1 MTPTLVFEAGPL
13 AGRRIELE
21 SELVVGREDASLT
34 IDDPEIS
41 RKHAA
46 IRPAGDGFEI
56 EDLGSRNG
64 THVNGSRIEG
74 TTRLGGGDSIKL
86 GQSVIRFESGRAAAT
101 VASPVPS
108 APTTPSAPVAPT
120 AHAPSPPAPSAPAPS
135 APEPAAAAPIP
146 AAPSAAPKEP
156 FGTYATPV
164 SGRRK
169 RGVASRQV
177 GPQILTFI
185 AIIATAVAIAIYFAG
200 H

>member
-108 APTTPSAPVAPT
+108 AATTPSAPVAPT
-120 AHAPSPPAPSAPAPS
+120 AHAPSPPAPSAPA
-135 APEPAAAAPIP
+135 PAAAAPIP

-164 SGRRK
+164 SGRRR

-177 GPQILTFI
+177 GPQILTFL
-185 AIIATAVAIAIYFAG
+185 AIIATAVAIAIYFAQ

>member
-13 AGRRIELE
+13 AGQRIELE
-21 SELVVGREDASLT
+21 SELVVGREDAALT

-46 IRPAGDGFEI
+46 IRPVDDGFEI

-108 APTTPSAPVAPT
+108 APAAPT
-120 AHAPSPPAPSAPAPS
+120 MPAAPAPP
-135 APEPAAAAPIP
+135 APAAAAPTP
-146 AAPSAAPKEP
+146 PPPPAPSAAPKEP
-156 FGTYATPV
+156 FGAYATPV

-169 RGVASRQV
+169 RGVASRQL
-177 GPQILTFI
+177 GPQLLTFA

>member
-13 AGRRIELE
+13 AGRRNELE

-120 AHAPSPPAPSAPAPS
+120 AHAPSPPAPSAPAPA
-135 APEPAAAAPIP
+135 APAPIP

-156 FGTYATPV
+156 FGAYATPV
-164 SGRRK
+164 SGRRR

-177 GPQILTFI
+177 GPQILTFL
-185 AIIATAVAIAIYFAG
+185 AIIATAVAIAIYFAQ

>member
-1 MTPTLVFEAGPL
+1 MTENKGSALVFEAGPL
-13 AGRRIELE
+13 AGRRIELD
-21 SELVVGREDASLT
+21 SELVVGREDAALT

-46 IRPAGDGFEI
+46 IRPTGDGFEI

-74 TTRLGGGDSIKL
+74 ATRLGGGDSIKL

-108 APTTPSAPVAPT
+108 APTTPSAPA
-120 AHAPSPPAPSAPAPS
+120 APSAPAP
-135 APEPAAAAPIP
+135 AAAASPP
-146 AAPSAAPKEP
+146 PAPSSAPKEP

-164 SGRRK
+164 SGRRR
-169 RGVASRQV
+169 RGVASRQL
-177 GPQILTFI
+177 GPQLLTFA
-185 AIIATAVAIAIYFAG
+185 AIIATAIAIAIYFAG

>member
-1 MTPTLVFEAGPL
+1 MTDNKGSALVFEAGPL

-21 SELVVGREDASLT
+21 SELVVGREDAALT

-74 TTRLGGGDSIKL
+74 ATRLGGGDSIKL
-86 GQSVIRFESGRAAAT
+86 GQSVIRFDSGRAAAT

-108 APTTPSAPVAPT
+108 APTMPAAPA
-120 AHAPSPPAPSAPAPS
+120 APSPPAAPPPPA
-135 APEPAAAAPIP
+135 PAAAASPP
-146 AAPSAAPKEP
+146 PPPAPSSAPKEP
-156 FGTYATPV
+156 FGTYATP
-164 SGRRK
+164 GTGKRK

-177 GPQILTFI
+177 GPQILTFL